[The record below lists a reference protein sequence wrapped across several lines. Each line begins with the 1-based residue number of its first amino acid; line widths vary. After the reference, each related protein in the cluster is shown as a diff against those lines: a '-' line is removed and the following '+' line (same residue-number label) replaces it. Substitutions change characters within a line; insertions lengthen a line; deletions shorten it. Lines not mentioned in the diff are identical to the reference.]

1 MNSTVVRT
9 RAPTLSLALRA
20 SFVRQ
25 LGPYLGALLAI
36 PFYLFFQSNFE
47 KDVVANLD
55 PLNISAGENEDPYAK
70 SKSLSMKRDAS
81 AQV

>member
-1 MNSTVVRT
+1 VPR
-9 RAPTLSLALRA
+9 LSHSRYA

-25 LGPYLGALLAI
+25 VGPYLGALLAI

-55 PLNISAGENEDPYAK
+55 PLNISAGENEDPYA